1 MTQDVSGHRSRLRK
15 RFLDGADLAVADYEL
30 LELLLYAAHARS
42 DMKPLAKRL
51 LRTFGNLS
59 KVVRASPEEL
69 ARVEGMG
76 PAAVASVKVVET
88 MVQKVLLEEVQE
100 NPVIDSWDRLISFCR
115 ISMGHLPREEFR
127 LLFLDKRN
135 RLITQEIQQVGTID
149 QAAVYPR
156 EVVKRALDVGA
167 SALILVHNHPSGDP
181 TPSQAD
187 IDITQR
193 IITAAKGVDV
203 RIHDHV
209 IIAKDKHTSLR
220 AQGLISG

>member
-1 MTQDVSGHRSRLRK
+1 MTQDASGHRSRLRK

-76 PAAVASVKVVET
+76 PAAVASIKVVET

>member
-69 ARVEGMG
+69 GRVEGMG

-135 RLITQEIQQVGTID
+135 RLITQEVQQVGTID

-220 AQGLISG
+220 AQGLITG

>member
-1 MTQDVSGHRSRLRK
+1 MSQDATGHRARLRK
-15 RFLDGADLAVADYEL
+15 RFLEGADLAVPDYEL
-30 LELLLYAAHARS
+30 LELLLYAAHARA
-42 DMKPLAKRL
+42 DMKPMAKRL
-51 LRTFGNLS
+51 MRTFGSIS
-59 KVVRASPEEL
+59 KVVRASHEEL
-69 ARVEGMG
+69 LRVEGMG

-88 MVQKVLLEEVQE
+88 LVQKVLFEEVQE

-115 ISMGHLPREEFR
+115 VSMGHLPREEFR

-187 IDITQR
+187 IDITKR

-220 AQGLISG
+220 AQGLMTG